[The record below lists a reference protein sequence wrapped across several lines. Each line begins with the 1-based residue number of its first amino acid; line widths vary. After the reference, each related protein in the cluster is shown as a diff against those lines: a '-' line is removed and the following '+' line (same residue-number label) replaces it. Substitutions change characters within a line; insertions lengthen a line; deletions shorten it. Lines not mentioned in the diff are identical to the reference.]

1 MAVPGGATQVE
12 EPGLA
17 LLPPT
22 PRPEP
27 SSPIEGEP
35 VVSAIVHQD
44 PSEGMGT
51 TNFATEIVANDAVL
65 DRDRQKKLMDY
76 TGTLDQQQRTHD
88 LKRRLP

>member
-1 MAVPGGATQVE
+1 MAH
-12 EPGLA
+12 
-17 LLPPT
+17 LPPT

-44 PSEGMGT
+44 RSEAMGT
-51 TNFATEIVANDAVL
+51 TNFVTEIVANDAVL
-65 DRDRQKKLMDY
+65 DRDRQKKLMGY
-76 TGTLDQQQRTHD
+76 GGTLDHQQSAHD

>member
-1 MAVPGGATQVE
+1 
-12 EPGLA
+12 
-17 LLPPT
+17 
-22 PRPEP
+22 
-27 SSPIEGEP
+27 
-35 VVSAIVHQD
+35 
-44 PSEGMGT
+44 MGT